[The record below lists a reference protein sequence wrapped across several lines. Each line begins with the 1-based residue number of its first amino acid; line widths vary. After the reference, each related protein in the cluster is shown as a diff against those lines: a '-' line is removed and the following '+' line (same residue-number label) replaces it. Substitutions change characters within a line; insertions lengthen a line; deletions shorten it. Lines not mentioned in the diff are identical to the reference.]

1 MKMAFEGSSSGGT
14 SAAGPAVG
22 PSGQFVDPGLT
33 DGWFDGHP
41 KTGDWETLKG
51 KMLQPWEFDGIEST
65 SETGASRAH
74 SPSPSTAPNSTI
86 QVDTP
91 LTMGGGTFAK

>member
-1 MKMAFEGSSSGGT
+1 MAFEGSSSGGT
-14 SAAGPAVG
+14 VATGSAVG
-22 PSGQFVDPGLT
+22 PSGQFQDEQGLT
-33 DGWFDGHP
+33 NGMFPGHP
-41 KTGDWETLKG
+41 KVGPWESLKG

-74 SPSPSTAPNSTI
+74 SPSPSISPNSTI

>member
-1 MKMAFEGSSSGGT
+1 MAFENSSSGGT
-14 SAAGPAVG
+14 TATGSAVG
-22 PSGQFVDPGLT
+22 SDGQFQDEQGLT
-33 DGWFDGHP
+33 SGMFPGHP